1 MKWKSSKTVF
11 YRLRN
16 LKTNKHYGIVWYIS
30 FIPDR
35 ICDGQSYIIEVQLD
49 RETGTLFPDRHSFA
63 DFVDAVDGCRRYS
76 AYKSLD
82 FSGECLAHPIAFV
95 PDDFLSERTC
105 SGDSETG
112 LFRFLRF

>member
-1 MKWKSSKTVF
+1 MDEKNYKLSVLPLF
-11 YRLRN
+11 EDDL
-16 LKTNKHYGIVWYIS
+16 NKIVDYIS
-30 FIPDR
+30 ISLQNP
-35 ICDGQSYIIEVQLD
+35 IAAE
-49 RETGTLFPDRHSFA
+49 